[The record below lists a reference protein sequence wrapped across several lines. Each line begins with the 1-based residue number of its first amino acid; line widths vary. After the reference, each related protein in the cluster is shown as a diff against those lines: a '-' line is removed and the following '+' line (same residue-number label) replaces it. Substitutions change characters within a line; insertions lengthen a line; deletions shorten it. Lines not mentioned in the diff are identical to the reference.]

1 LTVSKQAAQKLDG
14 EKFNH
19 RKLNELEVGKQYQI
33 KFSKRY
39 AALENLSD
47 SKDINRVWE
56 KIKDNIK
63 ISAKEKLG
71 LHELKRHKPWFDE
84 ECLLF

>member
-1 LTVSKQAAQKLDG
+1 LDG

-19 RKLNELEVGKQYQI
+19 RKRNELEGGKQYQI
-33 KFSKRY
+33 KISKRD

-47 SKDINRVWE
+47 SMDISRGWE

-63 ISAKEKLG
+63 ISAKENLG
-71 LHELKRHKPWFDE
+71 RHELKRHKPWFDE
-84 ECLLF
+84 EYLLF